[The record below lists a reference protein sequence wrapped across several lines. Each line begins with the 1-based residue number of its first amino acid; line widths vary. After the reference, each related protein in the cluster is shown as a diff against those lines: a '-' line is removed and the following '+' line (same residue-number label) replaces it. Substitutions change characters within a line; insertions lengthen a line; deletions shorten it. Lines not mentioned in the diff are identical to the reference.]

1 MVPVAALADIV
12 GGDHVL
18 TDPSMVVGY
27 TTDWTG
33 RFVGAHTAVVRP
45 GSTNEVAEVVGL
57 CRREGIAIVPQGGN
71 TGLVGGSVPLN
82 GEIIVSLR
90 RLNAIDAPDVVAR
103 SIVVGA
109 GAVLADVQAA
119 AAAVG
124 LRYAVDMGS
133 RGSATIGGS
142 IATNA
147 GGLNLLRYGG
157 TREQL
162 LGVEAVLG
170 NGAVVSAMSGLA
182 KDNTGYHLPS
192 LLCGSEGT
200 LGVITQARLRLVPAT
215 PCHATAM
222 VAFDSIDAAI
232 AASVRWRRDLADL
245 EALEVMLGGGI
256 QLVANTF
263 HMVSPFATDHA
274 VVVLVELAATAD
286 PYDDLA
292 AAVASV
298 DGVLDAAVAT
308 DSATRASLWRFRD
321 EHTLA
326 INQIGPP
333 HKFDVTLPIPMLGSA
348 IERVR
353 DVIAA
358 ARPDANVWIFGHLG
372 DGNLHIN
379 ITGAPS
385 VDDEL
390 DDLVLGVVIAMGGS
404 ISAEHGIGTAK
415 VRHLPWQRSPEELDA
430 MRAIRA
436 ALNPDRILNPAVLIP

>member
-1 MVPVAALADIV
+1 MVPVAALGDIV
-12 GGDHVL
+12 GGDQVL
-18 TDPSMVVGY
+18 TDPSMVAGY
-27 TTDWTG
+27 TMDWTG
-33 RFVGAHTAVVRP
+33 RFVGAHTVVVRP
-45 GSTNEVAEVVGL
+45 GSTNETAAVVDL
-57 CRREGIAIVPQGGN
+57 CRSAGIAIVPQGGN

-82 GEIIVSLR
+82 GEIVVSLR
-90 RLNAIDAPDVVAR
+90 RLNAIEAPDVVAR

-109 GAVLADVQAA
+109 GALLADVQAA

-133 RGSATIGGS
+133 RGSATIGGT

-200 LGVITQARLRLVPAT
+200 LGIITAARLRLVPAM

-222 VAFDSIDAAI
+222 VAFESIDAAI
-232 AASVRWRRDLADL
+232 AASVRWRHDLADL
-245 EALEVMLGGGI
+245 EALEVMLGDGV
-256 QLVANTF
+256 QLVATTF
-263 HMVSPFATDHA
+263 SLPSPLTTDHD

-308 DSATRASLWRFRD
+308 DSTTRSLLWRFRD
-321 EHTLA
+321 EHTSA
-326 INQIGPP
+326 INRIGPP
-333 HKFDVTLPIPMLGSA
+333 HKFDVTFPIAVLGSA
-348 IERVR
+348 VERVR
-353 DVIAA
+353 GVIAR
-358 ARPDANVWIFGHLG
+358 ARPDAHVWIFGHLG
-372 DGNLHIN
+372 DGNLHVN
-379 ITGAPS
+379 VTGALS

-390 DDLVLGVVIAMGGS
+390 DDLVLNAVVEMGGS

-415 VRHLPWQRSPEELDA
+415 ARHLPWQRSQEELDA
-430 MRAIRA
+430 MRAVRD

>member
-18 TDPSMVVGY
+18 TDPSMVAGY

-33 RFVGAHTAVVRP
+33 RFIGAHTVVVRP
-45 GSTNEVAEVVGL
+45 GSTDEVAAVVGL
-57 CRREGIAIVPQGGN
+57 CRSEGIAIVPQGGN

-82 GEIIVSLR
+82 GEIVVSLR
-90 RLNAIDAPDVVAR
+90 RLNVIDAPDVVER

-109 GAVLADVQAA
+109 GVVLSDVQAA

-124 LRYAVDMGS
+124 LRYAIDMGS

-170 NGAVVSAMSGLA
+170 NGGVVSAMSGLA

-200 LGVITQARLRLVPAT
+200 LGMITKARLRLVPAT

-222 VAFDSIDAAI
+222 VAFESMDAAI
-232 AASVRWRRDLADL
+232 AASARWRRDLADL
-245 EALEVMLGGGI
+245 EALEVMFGDGI
-256 QLVANTF
+256 QLVADTF
-263 HMVSPFATDHA
+263 AMQSPFATDHE

-286 PYDDLA
+286 PYDELA

-308 DSATRASLWRFRD
+308 DSTTRASLWRLRD
-321 EHTLA
+321 EHTSA
-326 INQIGPP
+326 INRLGPP
-333 HKFDVTLPIPMLGSA
+333 HKFDVTLPIAVLGSA
-348 IERVR
+348 VERVR
-353 DVIAA
+353 DLIAA
-358 ARPDANVWIFGHLG
+358 ARPDAHVWVFGHLG

-379 ITGAPS
+379 VTGAQG
-385 VDDEL
+385 VDGEL
-390 DDLVLGVVIAMGGS
+390 DDLVLEAVVAMGGS

-415 VRHLPWQRSPEELDA
+415 ARHLPWQRSPAELDA
-430 MRAIRA
+430 MRAIRD

>member
-1 MVPVAALADIV
+1 MAPVDALADIV

-18 TDPSMVVGY
+18 TEPSMVAGY

-33 RFVGAHTAVVRP
+33 RFIGAHTVVVRP
-45 GSTNEVAEVVGL
+45 GSTDEVAAVVGL
-57 CRREGIAIVPQGGN
+57 CRHEGISIVPQGGN

-82 GEIIVSLR
+82 GEIVVSLR
-90 RLNAIDAPDVVAR
+90 RLNAIDVPDVVSR

-124 LRYAVDMGS
+124 LRYAIDMGS

-200 LGVITQARLRLVPAT
+200 LGIVTKARLRLVPAT
-215 PCHATAM
+215 PYQATAM
-222 VAFDSIDAAI
+222 VAFESLDAAI
-232 AASVRWRRDLADL
+232 AASVRWRRDLVDL
-245 EALEVMLGGGI
+245 EALEVMLGDGI
-256 QLVANTF
+256 QLVASTF
-263 HMVSPFATDHA
+263 KMAPPFATAHE
-274 VVVLVELAATAD
+274 VVVLVELAAPQD

-308 DSATRASLWRFRD
+308 DSTTRESLWRFRD
-321 EHTLA
+321 EHTSA
-326 INQIGPP
+326 INRIGPP
-333 HKFDVTLPIPMLGSA
+333 HKFDVTLPIVVLGSA
-348 IERVR
+348 VERVR

-358 ARPDANVWIFGHLG
+358 ARPDAHVWIFGHLG
-372 DGNLHIN
+372 DGNLHVN
-379 ITGAPS
+379 VTGTSA
-385 VDDEL
+385 VDEEL
-390 DDLVLGVVIAMGGS
+390 DDLVLQVVVAMGGS

-415 VRHLPWQRSPEELDA
+415 ARYLPWQRSNEELDA
-430 MRAIRA
+430 MRAIRD
-436 ALNPDRILNPAVLIP
+436 ALNPDRLLNPAVLIP